1 MDGASAAAAGAGGA
15 QKRKEEEQPH
25 PCQLDIEEC
34 ANSEYLI
41 MQ

>member
-1 MDGASAAAAGAGGA
+1 MDGASAAGAGAGER
-15 QKRKEEEQPH
+15 KRKEEEQPH

>member
-1 MDGASAAAAGAGGA
+1 MDGASAAGAGER
-15 QKRKEEEQPH
+15 KRKEEEQPH

>member
-1 MDGASAAAAGAGGA
+1 MDGASAAAGAGE

>member
-1 MDGASAAAAGAGGA
+1 MDGASAAAAVGAR
-15 QKRKEEEQPH
+15 KRKEEEQPH